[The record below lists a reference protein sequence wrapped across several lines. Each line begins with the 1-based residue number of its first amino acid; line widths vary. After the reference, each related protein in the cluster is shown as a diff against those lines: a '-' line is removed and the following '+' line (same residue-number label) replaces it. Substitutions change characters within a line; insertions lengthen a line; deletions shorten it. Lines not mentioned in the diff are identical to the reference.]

1 METASVQD
9 AGYYAIR
16 RFCPYQ
22 GVIQVVDVGEARAY
36 SLDGRHWQVR
46 MRTASGRYRWRGSV
60 STDTP
65 PDPARS
71 GRELLSA
78 IRAAPPLP
86 FPLADRFELWL
97 LDRETRRPL
106 ALVKTR
112 CERAETEEPVRESTW
127 EPFLMSQ
134 NDFRSQALEAS
145 RRNVDPRARLPRAQD
160 VLAREVNL
168 AARPLP
174 VLQWFERHPD
184 GSGTGLGGLRVDA
197 SLSGR
202 RLAAEDFPELLVRRE
217 WADPLV
223 EAMVREYHEYH
234 APLLLAHQGLSS
246 ATRRWLESVAFGAR
260 PEQVEKH
267 HAMYPEV
274 LDPEGLKVALVSAR
288 LIAAS

>member
-1 METASVQD
+1 MEGASKQD

-46 MRTASGRYRWRGSV
+46 MRTATGRYRWRGSV
-60 STDTP
+60 STDAP

-71 GRELLSA
+71 GRELLAA

-134 NDFRSQALEAS
+134 NDFRSPALEAS

-184 GSGTGLGGLRVDA
+184 GSGTGLGGMRVDV
-197 SLSGR
+197 SLKGR
-202 RLAAEDFPELLVRRE
+202 RLAAEDFPELLVRRD

-234 APLLLAHQGLSS
+234 APLLLAHQGLSA
-246 ATRRWLESVAFGAR
+246 ATRRWLESAAFGAR